1 MSDRRK
7 QRSAYRQSS
16 IEIGLQRHD
25 GSYAIW
31 RACQKSEHPHWI
43 VIATAGTWA
52 DAVGLAEQ
60 ERMLLGEEHLP

>member
-7 QRSAYRQSS
+7 HYRQRS

-43 VIATAGTWA
+43 VIATAATWEA
-52 DAVGLAEQ
+52 AVMRAER
-60 ERMLLGEEHLP
+60 ERSLLGEEHLP